1 MISTLLT
8 QALLCSVWCPVAST
22 TIFSLAPN
30 QLFTMDALNGAAETE
45 DPKQASTVP
54 PGPDLGRNETDPVAD
69 VGTQVSS
76 QHAVTPPATSL
87 FNNEAGGVENNINLQ
102 ELKPTSPGP
111 IQPVISEVF
120 TNTNTENTFSVTI
133 DPRGE
138 EENDTILIPLLGAS
152 ESIVFDDH
160 FASFSINTPKENRS
174 ATEKQCFCDSPV
186 PEGQKGE
193 RGEKGD
199 PGNPGKK
206 GLQGLLGETGQQGR
220 KGEKGN
226 QGSKG
231 DLGKPGP
238 PGQKG
243 EQGRFSSCPNSNKGD
258 AGSTGSRGPQGL
270 KGDKGEC
277 GKSGPKGDV
286 GLRGSPGEKGHRGE
300 RGQTGMRG
308 PKGYAGPPGVRGPPG
323 LKGDAGVYGKMGH
336 PGKHGPSGLPGR
348 KGEKGQKGDCKESDI
363 TAFSVGL
370 QKRNSFPPPGSPVR
384 FDKIFLNENEAYNV
398 ESGVFVAS
406 TGGIYSFSYHVSV
419 SSKSLRG
426 ALFHN
431 GKRILQMS
439 SVRPVKQAAYNVCQ
453 VSGSILIH
461 LNEDD
466 KVWLQI
472 LNASQNGLIAD
483 ETTDSVFSGFLVTSG
498 SETTSRGTFCVSFI
512 ELAAGIIPNIL
523 KLFKYVS
530 KMPPIGLLLQT
541 APLWHSA
548 TKMWRLPGH
557 SATFIILIAAAV
569 RTEAK
574 ATLAEKFTKIKSP
587 EIEVTDGFDTSIVP
601 PTEESPFTEIS
612 ETSEMPVELSTLNSA
627 FRTATTL
634 FPFENF
640 TLDTADFFF
649 NCCDC
654 CTPVSG
660 EKGEPGE
667 HGLPG
672 PKGEMGDTG
681 PQGLPG
687 IPGLQGPKGF
697 KGDKGDK
704 GEHGDQ
710 GTNGIPGYPGKPGEQ
725 GEAGVKGDKGNSG
738 LPGMKGQKGVKGDT
752 CENGTK
758 GEKGEKG
765 ELGLQGL
772 DGENGD
778 KGEKGDLGKKGDC
791 GEAGERGERGGK
803 GEAGIKGE
811 KGSKG
816 DTGVEGIPGMNGQQ
830 GEKGEPGSKG
840 EKGDL
845 GPAGVM
851 GPLGPKGNPGS
862 KGARGAS
869 GKKGSRGIKGSKGDN
884 SKVRRSAFSAGLSKS
899 FPPPNVPI
907 KFDKILYN
915 DQEDYNPST
924 GKFNCSIPG
933 AYVFAYHM
941 TIRGR
946 PARISIVAQNKKIV
960 KTRET
965 LYGQEIDQ
973 ASFLIIL
980 KLNAGDQVWLEV
992 GRDWN
997 GIYVSAEDDSIFTGF
1012 LLYPDDIFETL
1023 A

>member
-1 MISTLLT
+1 MTQLVGSISAVARRLAMCFLTIAGMISTLLT

-45 DPKQASTVP
+45 DPKQASAVP
-54 PGPDLGRNETDPVAD
+54 PGPDLGTNETDPVAD
-69 VGTQVSS
+69 VGTQENSN
-76 QHAVTPPATSL
+76 A
-87 FNNEAGGVENNINLQ
+87 AG
-102 ELKPTSPGP
+102 
-111 IQPVISEVF
+111 
-120 TNTNTENTFSVTI
+120 
-133 DPRGE
+133 
-138 EENDTILIPLLGAS
+138 
-152 ESIVFDDH
+152 
-160 FASFSINTPKENRS
+160 
-174 ATEKQCFCDSPV
+174 KQCFCDSPV

-199 PGNPGKK
+199 PGNPEKK
-206 GLQGLLGETGQQGR
+206 GVQGPLGETGQQGL

-243 EQGRFSSCPNSNKGD
+243 EQ
-258 AGSTGSRGPQGL
+258 
-270 KGDKGEC
+270 
-277 GKSGPKGDV
+277 
-286 GLRGSPGEKGHRGE
+286 
-300 RGQTGMRG
+300 
-308 PKGYAGPPGVRGPPG
+308 
-323 LKGDAGVYGKMGH
+323 
-336 PGKHGPSGLPGR
+336 
-348 KGEKGQKGDCKESDI
+348 
-363 TAFSVGL
+363 
-370 QKRNSFPPPGSPVR
+370 
-384 FDKIFLNENEAYNV
+384 
-398 ESGVFVAS
+398 
-406 TGGIYSFSYHVSV
+406 
-419 SSKSLRG
+419 
-426 ALFHN
+426 
-431 GKRILQMS
+431 
-439 SVRPVKQAAYNVCQ
+439 
-453 VSGSILIH
+453 
-461 LNEDD
+461 
-466 KVWLQI
+466 
-472 LNASQNGLIAD
+472 
-483 ETTDSVFSGFLVTSG
+483 
-498 SETTSRGTFCVSFI
+498 
-512 ELAAGIIPNIL
+512 
-523 KLFKYVS
+523 
-530 KMPPIGLLLQT
+530 
-541 APLWHSA
+541 A
-548 TKMWRLPGH
+548 TKMWRLPWQ

-574 ATLAEKFTKIKSP
+574 AALAEKFTQIKAP
-587 EIEVTDGFDTSIVP
+587 EMEVTDGLDTSIVP
-601 PTEESPFTEIS
+601 PSEESPFTEIS
-612 ETSEMPVELSTLNSA
+612 ETSEMPVELSSLNPA

-660 EKGEPGE
+660 QKGEPGE

-672 PKGEMGDTG
+672 PKGELGDAG

-710 GTNGIPGYPGKPGEQ
+710 GTNGIAGYPGKPGEQ

-758 GEKGEKG
+758 GEKGDKG

-778 KGEKGDLGKKGDC
+778 KGEKGDLGEKGHC
-791 GEAGERGERGGK
+791 GVPGERGERGEK
-803 GEAGIKGE
+803 GEGGIKGE

-816 DTGVEGIPGMNGQQ
+816 DTGVEGIPGMNGKQ

-884 SKVRRSAFSAGLSKS
+884 SKVRRSAFSAGLSKP
-899 FPPPNVPI
+899 FPPPNIPI

>member
-1 MISTLLT
+1 MSDSRTLPPIGQITPSECTWSLFFILVFKSVNSVWVFSFVDAEKAYISADFLSVRFLTVAGMISTLLT

-102 ELKPTSPGP
+102 ELKPTSTGP
-111 IQPVISEVF
+111 IQPVISEVL
-120 TNTNTENTFSVTI
+120 TNTKTENTFSVTI

-138 EENDTILIPLLGAS
+138 EENDTILIPLLGAN

-206 GLQGLLGETGQQGR
+206 GLQGPLGETGQQGR

-243 EQGRFSSCPNSNKGD
+243 EQ
-258 AGSTGSRGPQGL
+258 
-270 KGDKGEC
+270 
-277 GKSGPKGDV
+277 
-286 GLRGSPGEKGHRGE
+286 
-300 RGQTGMRG
+300 
-308 PKGYAGPPGVRGPPG
+308 
-323 LKGDAGVYGKMGH
+323 
-336 PGKHGPSGLPGR
+336 
-348 KGEKGQKGDCKESDI
+348 
-363 TAFSVGL
+363 
-370 QKRNSFPPPGSPVR
+370 
-384 FDKIFLNENEAYNV
+384 
-398 ESGVFVAS
+398 
-406 TGGIYSFSYHVSV
+406 
-419 SSKSLRG
+419 
-426 ALFHN
+426 
-431 GKRILQMS
+431 
-439 SVRPVKQAAYNVCQ
+439 
-453 VSGSILIH
+453 
-461 LNEDD
+461 
-466 KVWLQI
+466 
-472 LNASQNGLIAD
+472 
-483 ETTDSVFSGFLVTSG
+483 
-498 SETTSRGTFCVSFI
+498 
-512 ELAAGIIPNIL
+512 
-523 KLFKYVS
+523 
-530 KMPPIGLLLQT
+530 
-541 APLWHSA
+541 A

-557 SATFIILIAAAV
+557 SATFIILIAAAAV

-791 GEAGERGERGGK
+791 GEPGERGERGGK

>member
-1 MISTLLT
+1 
-8 QALLCSVWCPVAST
+8 
-22 TIFSLAPN
+22 
-30 QLFTMDALNGAAETE
+30 MDALNGAAETE

-54 PGPDLGRNETDPVAD
+54 PGPDLGTNETDPVAD

-102 ELKPTSPGP
+102 ELKPTSTGRK
-111 IQPVISEVF
+111 QPVSSEVF

-138 EENDTILIPLLGAS
+138 EENNTILIPLLGAN

-160 FASFSINTPKENRS
+160 FTSFSINTPKENSS
-174 ATEKQCFCDSPV
+174 AAGKQCFCDSPV

-206 GLQGLLGETGQQGR
+206 GVRGPLGETGQQGL

-243 EQGRFSSCPNSNKGD
+243 EQGWSSSCPNSNKGD
-258 AGSTGSRGPQGL
+258 AGCTGSRGPQGL

-277 GKSGPKGDV
+277 GKLGPKGDV
-286 GLRGSPGEKGHRGE
+286 GPSGSPGEKGHGGE
-300 RGQTGMRG
+300 RGQTGKRG
-308 PKGYAGPPGVRGPPG
+308 PKGYAGPPGVQGAPG
-323 LKGDAGVYGKMGH
+323 LKGHPGVHGKTGH

-406 TGGIYSFSYHVSV
+406 TGGIYSFSYHMSV

-431 GKRILQMS
+431 GKIILQMS

-453 VSGSILIH
+453 VSGSIFIH

-483 ETTDSVFSGFLVTSG
+483 ETTDSVFSGFLELGFYDRCRMLS
-498 SETTSRGTFCVSFI
+498 
-512 ELAAGIIPNIL
+512 ELATLVAMVTLRGPGSVL
-523 KLFKYVS
+523 HYASF
-530 KMPPIGLLLQT
+530 MPLDIWWGVAT
-541 APLWHSA
+541 A
-548 TKMWRLPGH
+548 TKMWRLPWH
-557 SATFIILIAAAV
+557 SATFIILIAATV

-574 ATLAEKFTKIKSP
+574 ATLAEKFTQIKAP
-587 EIEVTDGFDTSIVP
+587 EMEVTDGFDTSIVP
-601 PTEESPFTEIS
+601 PSEESPFTEIS
-612 ETSEMPVELSTLNSA
+612 ETSEMPVELSSLNPA

-654 CTPVSG
+654 CTPVPG

-672 PKGEMGDTG
+672 PKGEMGDAG

-758 GEKGEKG
+758 GEKGDKG

-778 KGEKGDLGKKGDC
+778 KGEKGDLGEKGHC
-791 GEAGERGERGGK
+791 GEPGERGERGEK
-803 GEAGIKGE
+803 GEGGIKGE

-816 DTGVEGIPGMNGQQ
+816 DTGVEGIPGMNGKQ

-862 KGARGAS
+862 KGPRGAS

-884 SKVRRSAFSAGLSKS
+884 SNVRRSAFSAGLSKP
-899 FPPPNVPI
+899 FPPPNIPI

>member
-1 MISTLLT
+1 MEKVAGLDPKPGGISGSSSMALAPTDPPASMGVRLPGAPLSNTFVPETLERSVNSVRVFSFVDAEKAYIAADFLSVCFLTIAGMISTLLT

-54 PGPDLGRNETDPVAD
+54 PVPDLGTNETDPVAD
-69 VGTQVSS
+69 VGTQHAENSS
-76 QHAVTPPATSL
+76 A
-87 FNNEAGGVENNINLQ
+87 AGN
-102 ELKPTSPGP
+102 
-111 IQPVISEVF
+111 
-120 TNTNTENTFSVTI
+120 
-133 DPRGE
+133 
-138 EENDTILIPLLGAS
+138 
-152 ESIVFDDH
+152 
-160 FASFSINTPKENRS
+160 
-174 ATEKQCFCDSPV
+174 QCFCDSPA

-206 GLQGLLGETGQQGR
+206 GVQGPLGETGQQGL

-243 EQGRFSSCPNSNKGD
+243 EQ
-258 AGSTGSRGPQGL
+258 
-270 KGDKGEC
+270 
-277 GKSGPKGDV
+277 
-286 GLRGSPGEKGHRGE
+286 
-300 RGQTGMRG
+300 
-308 PKGYAGPPGVRGPPG
+308 
-323 LKGDAGVYGKMGH
+323 
-336 PGKHGPSGLPGR
+336 
-348 KGEKGQKGDCKESDI
+348 
-363 TAFSVGL
+363 
-370 QKRNSFPPPGSPVR
+370 
-384 FDKIFLNENEAYNV
+384 
-398 ESGVFVAS
+398 
-406 TGGIYSFSYHVSV
+406 
-419 SSKSLRG
+419 
-426 ALFHN
+426 
-431 GKRILQMS
+431 
-439 SVRPVKQAAYNVCQ
+439 
-453 VSGSILIH
+453 
-461 LNEDD
+461 
-466 KVWLQI
+466 
-472 LNASQNGLIAD
+472 
-483 ETTDSVFSGFLVTSG
+483 
-498 SETTSRGTFCVSFI
+498 
-512 ELAAGIIPNIL
+512 
-523 KLFKYVS
+523 
-530 KMPPIGLLLQT
+530 
-541 APLWHSA
+541 A
-548 TKMWRLPGH
+548 TKMWHLPWH
-557 SATFIILIAAAV
+557 RATFIILIAAAV

-587 EIEVTDGFDTSIVP
+587 EMEVTDGFDTSIVP
-601 PTEESPFTEIS
+601 PTEESPFTELS
-612 ETSEMPVELSTLNSA
+612 ETSEMPVELSSLNPA

-660 EKGEPGE
+660 QKGEPGE

-672 PKGEMGDTG
+672 PKGELGDAG

-710 GTNGIPGYPGKPGEQ
+710 GTNGIPGFPGKPGEQ

-758 GEKGEKG
+758 GEKGDKG

-778 KGEKGDLGKKGDC
+778 KGEKGDLGEKGHC
-791 GEAGERGERGGK
+791 GERGERGEK

-830 GEKGEPGSKG
+830 GEKGEPGNKG

-899 FPPPNVPI
+899 FPPPNIPI